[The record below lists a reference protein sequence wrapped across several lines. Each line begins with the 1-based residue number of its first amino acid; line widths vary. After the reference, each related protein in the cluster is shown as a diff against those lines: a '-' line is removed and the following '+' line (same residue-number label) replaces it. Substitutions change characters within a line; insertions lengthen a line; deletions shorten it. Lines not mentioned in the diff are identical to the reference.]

1 MWLDALALLLLGIFA
16 GMGILRGG
24 LATGMGL
31 LSIIVSYAAGVL
43 CAAAFGPT
51 LAGWIR
57 LPELLGLP
65 IAGAAGFITSY
76 ILMSILS
83 RFLRD
88 ASERRRR
95 NAPRSG
101 RDRFA
106 GGIFGC
112 ARGALI
118 VLLLSWL
125 AIWVDALRETG
136 ALEGVPEIGD
146 SHAASLTESVV
157 EAGVEAALADA
168 PAGRFAARM
177 AARPGAAV
185 SDIQGLLDNP
195 RLEALREDKLFWT
208 YLEAGSIDSALNQY
222 SFVRIIQDDDFREK
236 LGDLGLV
243 DASAASSPREFRK
256 VCAETF
262 RSVSPRLRS
271 LRNDPELKELMAN
284 PDIVRMLESGDTLG
298 LLSHSDFRRVV
309 SRVAAGT

>member
-51 LAGWIR
+51 LAGWVR
-57 LPELLGLP
+57 LPEFLGLP

-136 ALEGVPEIGD
+136 ALEGIPEIGD

-157 EAGVEAALADA
+157 EAGVGAALADV
-168 PAGRFAARM
+168 PAGHFAARM
-177 AARPGAAV
+177 AARPGATV

-262 RSVSPRLRS
+262 QAVSPRLRS

-284 PDIVRMLESGDTLG
+284 PDIVSMLESGNTLG